1 MTTLVWFRSDLRL
14 ADNPALT
21 AAASR
26 GPVIP
31 VYVWSPDEE
40 DSWPPGAAS
49 RWWLHHSLSALERA
63 LERQGSLLVIRR
75 GPADEALAGLM
86 DETGADAVFW
96 NRRYEP
102 AAVAREAQLKRSLP
116 GPQSFNGALLHT
128 PWTVVTGSGTPYQ
141 VFTPFW
147 RRLRSMEPPQAP
159 LPPPRLA
166 RPPRGPRSLRPLDLG
181 LLPGSDWDGGLAACW
196 TPGEAGAGEALDAFA
211 ERSARYADD
220 RDLPAR
226 PSSRLSPHL
235 HHGEL
240 SPGQVWHAVTLASGA
255 AAEPYLRQLAWREF
269 AHHLLYHH
277 PASAEQPLRP
287 GYGHMP
293 WRDDPAA
300 LAAWRQGRTGYALVD
315 AGMRQLWQTGWM
327 HNRARMVAASFLTK
341 HLLIDWR
348 EGARWFWDT
357 LVDAD
362 LANNTLGWQ
371 WVAGSGADAAP
382 YHRIFSPDRQA
393 QRYDADGGYRD
404 RWLGG
409 GHRTPPIVGHAAART
424 RALAAYE
431 AVRRSERR

>member
-1 MTTLVWFRSDLRL
+1 VTTLVWFRSDLRL

-21 AAASR
+21 AAAAR
-26 GPVIP
+26 GAVIP
-31 VYVWSPDEE
+31 VFVWAPEE
-40 DSWPPGAAS
+40 EGSWAPGAAS
-49 RWWLHHSLSALERA
+49 RWWLHHSLVALEHA
-63 LERQGSLLVIRR
+63 LGQHRLQLVIRR
-75 GPADEALAGLM
+75 GPTGAALAGLM
-86 DETGADAVFW
+86 AETGAEAVFW

-102 AAVAREAQLKRSLP
+102 AAIARDGALKRSLP
-116 GPQSFNGALLHT
+116 GGQSFNGSLLHE
-128 PWTVVTGSGTPYQ
+128 PWTVTTGAGTPYR

-147 RRLRSMEPPQAP
+147 RTLQSMGPPHAP
-159 LPPPRLA
+159 LPTPRL
-166 RPPRGPRSLRPLDLG
+166 PHPQFHPRSLRPDDLG
-181 LLPGSDWDGGLAACW
+181 LLPDVPWDDGLAACW
-196 TPGEAGAGEALDAFA
+196 TPGEAGAAEALDTFCRRA
-211 ERSARYADD
+211 ARYADD

-235 HHGEL
+235 HHGEV
-240 SPGQVWHAVTLASGA
+240 SPRQAWHAVAAAAGA

-277 PASAEQPLRP
+277 PASAEHPLSP
-287 GYGHMP
+287 GFERMP

-300 LAAWRQGRTGYALVD
+300 LTAWEEGRTGYPLVD

-327 HNRARMVAASFLTK
+327 HNRVRMVTASFLTK

-382 YHRIFSPDRQA
+382 YHRIFSPERQA
-393 QRYDADGGYRD
+393 DRYDADGRYRS
-404 RWLGG
+404 RWLD
-409 GHRTPPIVGHAAART
+409 GHRPVPPIVDHSDARE
-424 RALAAYE
+424 RALGAYE
-431 AVRRSERR
+431 AVRSDASS

>member
-14 ADNPALT
+14 ADNPALA

-26 GPVIP
+26 GAVVPVF
-31 VYVWSPDEE
+31 VWAPEEE
-40 DSWPPGAAS
+40 DGWPPGAAS
-49 RWWLHHSLSALERA
+49 RWWLHHSLAALERA
-63 LERQGSLLVIRR
+63 LERQGSRLVIRR
-75 GPADEALAGLM
+75 GPADHALAGLM
-86 DETGADAVFW
+86 AETGADAVFW

-102 AAVAREAQLKRSLP
+102 AAVARDARLKRSLP
-116 GPQSFNGALLHT
+116 GAQSFNGALLHE
-128 PWTVVTGSGTPYQ
+128 PWTVATGGGTPYQ

-147 RRLRSMEPPQAP
+147 RTLRSLGPPQAP
-159 LPPPRLA
+159 LPAPRLA
-166 RPPRGPRSLRPLDLG
+166 RPPCKPPSVRPHDLG
-181 LLPGSDWDGGLAACW
+181 LLPDVAWDGGLAACW
-196 TPGEAGAGEALDAFA
+196 KPGEAGAAEALDAFA

-240 SPGQVWHAVTLASGA
+240 SPRQVWHAVTRSAGA

-287 GYGHMP
+287 GFGRMP
-293 WRDDPAA
+293 WRDDPTA

-327 HNRARMVAASFLTK
+327 HNRARMVTASFLTK

-382 YHRIFSPDRQA
+382 YHRIFSPERQA
-393 QRYDADGGYRD
+393 QRYDGDGGYRD

-409 GHRTPPIVGHAAART
+409 SHRPPPIVDHAAAHT
-424 RALAAYE
+424 RALAAYD
-431 AVRRSERR
+431 AVRFAGSG